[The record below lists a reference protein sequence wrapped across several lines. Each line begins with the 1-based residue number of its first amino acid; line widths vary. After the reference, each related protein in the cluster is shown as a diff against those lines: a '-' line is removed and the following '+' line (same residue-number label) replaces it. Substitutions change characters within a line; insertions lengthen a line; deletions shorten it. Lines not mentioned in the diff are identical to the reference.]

1 MNTDRDISMSCDE
14 AAMASLA
21 YRQWERSQAESMA
34 EYVHRRRTVDL
45 SMLLEDAIQNEL
57 TEREREIVTMH
68 YFDCLTVSQIAQRL
82 SVGKS
87 IVSRTLVRAEEKIR
101 RVLRY
106 AVQYQYNLKNVSFLP
121 LAVREAMVSAC
132 ARHRT
137 AGSFAER
144 LLQARQCE
152 NISQDKLSACVQI
165 VPERLARLESGEAL
179 PDADEILRLALFFDM
194 TTDQLLKG
202 ESK

>member
-1 MNTDRDISMSCDE
+1 MNTDKDVSMSADE

-21 YRQWERSQAESMA
+21 YRQWERAQAESMA

-45 SMLLEDAIQNEL
+45 SVLVEDAIQNEL
-57 TEREREIVTMH
+57 TQREREIVTMH
-68 YFDCLTVSQIAQRL
+68 YYDCLEVRQIAQQL
-82 SVGKS
+82 HVSKS
-87 IVSRTLVRAEEKIR
+87 AVSRTLDRAMKKIH

-121 LAVREAMVSAC
+121 LAVREATVTAA
-132 ARHRT
+132 ARRRT
-137 AGSFAER
+137 VGSFAER
-144 LLQARQCE
+144 LVQARQCE

-165 VPERLARLESGEAL
+165 VPERLARLESGDAL
-179 PDADEILRLALFFDM
+179 PDADEILRLALFFGM

-202 ESK
+202 E